1 MRYVGPEREG
11 GLLPAVSLADL
22 AEIVYRRRWG
32 IILIVLASV
41 IGTMGYVMLIRGD
54 SYVAEARLLVRL
66 GQEQAPA
73 PTTIADR
80 QMMVGAQA
88 GLGSGEMELLRSRDL
103 IDRLVDKVDLTSR
116 NRPPPS
122 GLFGWIKE
130 KAREIWV
137 DFREMLDDL
146 LIRIGLKP
154 YLTPRE
160 LAIETVARALTV
172 ESPPTSNLVIA
183 RVVWP
188 DRGVPGALLQTL
200 LDLYFA
206 HRSTIYQ
213 GATAATFFRERR
225 QETSIRLAA
234 AEEALARFERKHAI
248 SSPDEQRNTLIKRLS
263 EAETGVDSARVE
275 RDQAEAAL
283 RQFTQARE
291 SGEQELAMFAVSSF
305 GTALQQTLAG
315 QLASAAARWL
325 SAQTTLGP
333 QDQSMRRLRSE
344 IGAISGML
352 QQQIQAKV
360 DERREALALRETLR
374 DDIAAELRRLQD
386 AMVQWHELR
395 RAVSSSARAYE
406 FNDNK
411 LNEAMGI
418 AALEQARIG
427 NVVVAQQPSEQALP
441 LGVRKSSMLLLA
453 VAGGF
458 ILAGIWVTG
467 CEFFDHRLRDLAGVE
482 NHLHLR
488 ALGLVP
494 LDARAFAKGQPPAGE
509 TEGALS
515 RIAATLGR
523 TMTRDGGQAIVVT
536 GGTVQEGVTTV
547 TAHLGRHLVRMLG
560 LRVLLVEMPAPG
572 TSLSTIA
579 AGLSPAP
586 APLPAGQPF
595 GQTPPSWAIMTL
607 TAEEAAPRRLEPI
620 LRDAAACFD
629 VVLVDAPPVGSDVT
643 ALLAARAAGHVLLV
657 CSADRL
663 PWGEL
668 RRLCNELTSE
678 QIEIT
683 GCVLNRYRRTLPVW
697 LEKAM
702 R

>member
-1 MRYVGPEREG
+1 MRFVGPEREG

-32 IILIVLASV
+32 IILIVLASI
-41 IGTMGYVMLIRGD
+41 IGTTGYVMLIRGD

-80 QMMVGAQA
+80 QMMVGGQA

-103 IDRLVDKVDLTSR
+103 IERLVDKVDLT
-116 NRPPPS
+116 NKTRPPPT
-122 GLFGWIKE
+122 GLFGLIKE
-130 KAREIWV
+130 KAREVWGDI
-137 DFREMLDDL
+137 REGLDDL

-160 LAIETVARALTV
+160 LAIETVARALV
-172 ESPPTSNLVIA
+172 VDSPPTSNVVIA

-225 QETSIRLAA
+225 QETNLRLAA
-234 AEEALARFERKHAI
+234 AEEALAAFEREHAI

-344 IGAISGML
+344 ISAISGML

-360 DERREALALRETLR
+360 DERREALTLRETLR
-374 DDIAAELRRLQD
+374 DDIATELRRLQD

-467 CEFFDHRLRDLAGVE
+467 SEFFDHRLRDLGGIE

-494 LDARAFAKGQPPAGE
+494 LDSRAFAKGGSPRGE
-509 TEGALS
+509 TDNALS

-523 TMTRDGGQAIVVT
+523 TMARDSGQAIVMT
-536 GGTVQEGVTTV
+536 GGAFGEGVTTV
-547 TAHLGRHLVRMLG
+547 TAHLARHLVRMLG
-560 LRVLLVEMPAPG
+560 LRVLLVEMPGPAPA
-572 TSLSTIA
+572 LSDVA
-579 AGLSPAP
+579 ATLSPAP
-586 APLPAGQPF
+586 VRLPAGQAF
-595 GQTPPSWAIMTL
+595 GPTPPAWAILKLSADDAT
-607 TAEEAAPRRLEPI
+607 PHRLEPL
-620 LRDAAACFD
+620 LREASLAFD
-629 VVLVDAPPVGSDVT
+629 VVLIDAPPVSTDVS

-663 PWGEL
+663 PYGDL

-697 LEKAM
+697 LERAL